1 MPTYLIA
8 GASLPPRRAG
18 LPLNFPLDN
27 RQCLQHINGNQ
38 KRKAISVA
46 RKKMI
51 WWTHQKLRA
60 SNPQAR
66 LAVVQQLA
74 LEGEAKS
81 VGLLLRVLKDPD
93 AEVRCA
99 AAKAL
104 VAFQDRR
111 AAGPL
116 MEMLKDTE
124 ALARAAASE
133 SLGRLGDPLA
143 IDRLVPLLRDQDQIV
158 RAVAARSLHRLGWR
172 PATDA
177 QKIHQI
183 LALGNLQMLLTIGSE
198 AVEPL
203 LELMRYGPPN
213 KQLAAV
219 KTLGQIKDPRLT
231 RSMLEALQK
240 DSPAVRIAA
249 LDNLERIADPTTY
262 PDVEK
267 LLKDG
272 NAGVRTTA
280 VETAARCGGKRAV
293 PELVKALNDTFWD
306 VRRAAAKALGAIGE
320 KTAVPGLCELVHDP
334 DHDVR
339 EAALGALAKL
349 NDPRALIPV
358 VTALMDVER
367 TVRNLAQT
375 TLRKLNPNWE
385 RADEI
390 REALPAIQSALSHPD
405 YWVRYNARLLLEQ
418 LKLDGGQLAASSPA
432 EEAIEFAPPH
442 LALPLLADL
451 LFDRDPALRVA
462 AADALGRLRERGAET
477 VLATATR
484 DVHPA
489 VQKAA
494 QVALAA
500 LN

>member
-1 MPTYLIA
+1 ML
-8 GASLPPRRAG
+8 
-18 LPLNFPLDN
+18 
-27 RQCLQHINGNQ
+27 
-38 KRKAISVA
+38 
-46 RKKMI
+46 

-60 SNPQAR
+60 SSPQNR
-66 LAVVQQLA
+66 LTLVQQLA
-74 LEGEAKS
+74 FEGDPKS
-81 VGLLLRVLKDPD
+81 VGLLILVLKDKDPD
-93 AEVRCA
+93 VRSA

-104 VAFQDRR
+104 VGFKDRR
-111 AAGPL
+111 AAAPL
-116 MEMLKDTE
+116 MEMLKDTVP
-124 ALARAAASE
+124 LARAAASE
-133 SLGRLGDPLA
+133 SLGRLGEPLA

-172 PATDA
+172 PATDT

-267 LLKDG
+267 LLKDSH
-272 NAGVRTTA
+272 AGVRTTA
-280 VETAARCGGKRAV
+280 VDTVARCGGKRAV
-293 PELVKALNDTFWD
+293 PELVNALRDTFWD
-306 VRRAAAKALGAIGE
+306 VRRAAAKALGGLGDKA
-320 KTAVPGLCELVHDP
+320 AVPALCELVTDP
-334 DHDVR
+334 DNDVR
-339 EAALGALAKL
+339 EAVVGALGRLG
-349 NDPRALIPV
+349 DSRALVPV

-375 TLRKLNPNWE
+375 TARKLDPHWE
-385 RADEI
+385 HSEPARG
-390 REALPAIQSALSHPD
+390 ALPAIQAALSHPD
-405 YWVRYNARLLLEQ
+405 YWVRYSARQLLER
-418 LKLDGGQLAASSPA
+418 LGPDAGPSGNLSSAP
-432 EEAIEFAPPH
+432 EEPENFTPPH

-451 LFDRDPALRVA
+451 LFDRDRDLRVA
-462 AADALGRLRERGAET
+462 AAGALGRLRERGAES
-477 VLATATR
+477 VLATAAR
-484 DVHPA
+484 DADPA
-489 VQKAA
+489 VQQAA
-494 QVALAA
+494 LAALAA